1 MAERKR
7 AGIPSGSL
15 ISPNTFERLTM
26 FKALLLTKH
35 EDKTVSAAIEDVAE
49 DRLPAGDVLVDIDY
63 STINYKDGLIIHNKA
78 PLVRDFP
85 HIPGVDFA
93 GTVAESDNAALKK
106 GDKVILNGWGVGE
119 RQWGGLAQRARVKGD
134 WLVTVP
140 AGWTTRDAMAVGTA
154 GYTSMLA
161 VMDLED
167 HGMAPDKGEVLV
179 TGGAGG
185 VGSIA
190 IALLAKAG
198 YEVTASTGRPAT
210 HDYLKSLGAS
220 QFIERSELSEDSGKP
235 MESARFQACIDAV
248 GGSTLA
254 RVLGQLKPQGA
265 LAAIGNAGG
274 NDFKTSVIPFLL
286 RGVKLLGI
294 DSVYQPK
301 AKREAAWKRLATDL
315 DRDILHATLQEI
327 DLADVPEHAAQVLK
341 GQVRGRLVVN
351 IAG

>member
-1 MAERKR
+1 
-7 AGIPSGSL
+7 
-15 ISPNTFERLTM
+15 M
-26 FKALLLTKH
+26 FKALLLTRH
-35 EDKTVSAAIEDVAE
+35 EDKTVTAAIEELSE
-49 DRLPAGDVLVDIDY
+49 DRLPAGDVLVDIDF

-93 GTVAESDNAALKK
+93 GTVAMSDNAGFKA

-119 RQWGGLAQRARVKGD
+119 RHWGGLSERARVKAD
-134 WLVTVP
+134 WLVQVP
-140 AGWTTRDAMAVGTA
+140 KGWTTRQTMAVGTA

-167 HGMAPDKGEVLV
+167 HGMKPGNGEVLV

-198 YEVTASTGRPAT
+198 YEVTASTGRPET
-210 HDYLKSLGAS
+210 HGYLRSLGAS
-220 QFIERSELSEDSGKP
+220 QFVGRSDLSESSGKP

-254 RVLGQLKPQGA
+254 RALGQLKPQGA

-274 NDFKTSVIPFLL
+274 NAFEASVIPFLL

-301 AKREAAWKRLATDL
+301 PRREAAWQRLARDL
-315 DRDILHATLQEI
+315 DLGVLESTLQEI
-327 DLADVPEHAAQVLK
+327 ALADVPKQAALILDGK
-341 GQVRGRLVVN
+341 VRGRLVVN
-351 IAG
+351 VRG

>member
-1 MAERKR
+1 
-7 AGIPSGSL
+7 
-15 ISPNTFERLTM
+15 M

-35 EDKTVSAAIEDVAE
+35 DDKTVTAAIEDVAE
-49 DRLPAGDVLVDIDY
+49 DRLPPGDVLVDVDY

-78 PLVRDFP
+78 PLVRNFP

-93 GTVAESDNAALKK
+93 GTVAESDSDEFKA

-119 RQWGGLAQRARVKGD
+119 RCWGGLSERARVKAD
-134 WLVTVP
+134 WLIQMP
-140 AGWTTRDAMAVGTA
+140 NGWTTRHAMAVGTA

-167 HGMAPDKGEVLV
+167 NGMAPGNGEVLV

-198 YEVTASTGRPAT
+198 YEVTASTGRPET
-210 HDYLKSLGAS
+210 HDYLRSLGAS
-220 QFIERSELSEDSGKP
+220 QFIERSDLSEDSGKP
-235 MESARFQACIDAV
+235 MESARFQACIDSV

-254 RVLGQLKPQGA
+254 RALGQLKPEGA

-274 NDFKTSVIPFLL
+274 NDFKASVIPFLL
-286 RGVKLLGI
+286 RGIKLLGI
-294 DSVYQPK
+294 DSVYQTKPR
-301 AKREAAWKRLATDL
+301 REAAWNRLTRDL
-315 DRDILHATLQEI
+315 DLGVLESTLMEI
-327 DLADVPEHAAQVLK
+327 GLADVPDHAALVLGGK
-341 GQVRGRLVVN
+341 VRGRLVVN
-351 IAG
+351 VRG

>member
-1 MAERKR
+1 
-7 AGIPSGSL
+7 
-15 ISPNTFERLTM
+15 M
-26 FKALLLTKH
+26 FKALMLTKPD
-35 EDKTVSAAIEDVAE
+35 EKTVAASIEEVSD

-63 STINYKDGLIIHNKA
+63 STLNYKDGLIIHNKA

-93 GTVAESDNAALKK
+93 GVVAKSEQSGFEK
-106 GDKVILNGWGVGE
+106 GDKVVLNGWGVGE
-119 RQWGGLAQRARVKGD
+119 RHWGGLSERARVKGD
-134 WLVTVP
+134 WLVKLP
-140 AGWTTRDAMAVGTA
+140 SNWTTRNAMAVGTA
-154 GYTSMLA
+154 GYTSMLSIL
-161 VMDLED
+161 DLED

-190 IALLAKAG
+190 IALLAKLG
-198 YEVTASTGRPAT
+198 YEVTASTGRPET
-210 HDYLKSLGAS
+210 HDYLTSLGAS
-220 QFIERSELSEDSGKP
+220 QFIDRSELSEETKRP

-265 LAAIGNAGG
+265 LAAVGNAGG
-274 NDFKTSVIPFLL
+274 QSFSGSVLPFLL

-301 AKREAAWKRLATDL
+301 ARREVAYQRLAKDL
-315 DRDILHATLQEI
+315 D
-327 DLADVPEHAAQVLK
+327 LALLEANTAEVALSEAVDHAAAILK
-341 GQVRGRLVVN
+341 GQIRGRVVVDVRR
-351 IAG
+351 

>member
-1 MAERKR
+1 MFR
-7 AGIPSGSL
+7 AL
-15 ISPNTFERLTM
+15 M
-26 FKALLLTKH
+26 LTKH
-35 EDKTVSAAIEDVAE
+35 EDKSVTAAIEDVAE
-49 DRLPAGDVLVDIDY
+49 DRLPNGDVMVDVEY

-93 GTVAESDNAALKK
+93 GTVVESGDAEFKT
-106 GDKVILNGWGVGE
+106 GDMVVLNGWGVGE
-119 RQWGGLAQRARVKGD
+119 RHWGGLAERARVKGD
-134 WLVTVP
+134 WLIHLPTGLT
-140 AGWTTRDAMAVGTA
+140 ARQAMAVGTA

-167 HGMAPDKGEVLV
+167 HGMSPDKGEVLV

-198 YEVTASTGRPAT
+198 YDVTASTGRPET
-210 HDYLKSLGAS
+210 HDYLRSLGAS
-220 QFIERSELSEDSGKP
+220 QLIDRSELAEDAGRP

-274 NDFKTSVIPFLL
+274 NDFKSSVIPFLL

-301 AKREAAWKRLATDL
+301 PRREVAWKRLAQELDL
-315 DRDILHATLQEI
+315 DRLEATIQEVN
-327 DLADVPEHAAQVLK
+327 LASVSETAASVLR
-341 GQVRGRLVVN
+341 GQVRGRSVVN
-351 IAG
+351 VRN

>member
-1 MAERKR
+1 
-7 AGIPSGSL
+7 
-15 ISPNTFERLTM
+15 M

-35 EDKTVSAAIEDVAE
+35 DDKSVTAAIEQLDD
-49 DRLPAGDVLVDIDY
+49 DRLPDGDVLVDVDY
-63 STINYKDGLIIHNKA
+63 STINYKDGLVIQNKA
-78 PLVRDFP
+78 PLVRNFP
-85 HIPGVDFA
+85 HIPGIDFA
-93 GTVAESDNAALKK
+93 GTVASSEHEAFSK
-106 GDKVILNGWGVGE
+106 GDHVILNGWGVGE
-119 RQWGGLAQRARVKGD
+119 RHWGGLSERARVKGD
-134 WLVTVP
+134 WLVKVP
-140 AGWTTRDAMAVGTA
+140 DGMTTRRAMAIGTA

-161 VMDLED
+161 IMDLED
-167 HGMAPDKGEVLV
+167 HGMTPANGEVLV

-198 YEVTASTGRPAT
+198 YEVTASTGRPEG

-220 QFIERSELSEDSGKP
+220 QIVDRAELSADAGRP

-265 LAAIGNAGG
+265 LAAVGNAGG
-274 NDFKTSVIPFLL
+274 NDFSASVIPFLL

-301 AKREAAWKRLATDL
+301 ARRELAWKRLAGTL
-315 DRDILHATLQEI
+315 DMAMLDSNAEEIGLSEVADKSAAILR
-327 DLADVPEHAAQVLK
+327 
-341 GQVRGRLVVN
+341 GQVRGRLVVDVHR
-351 IAG
+351 

>member
-1 MAERKR
+1 
-7 AGIPSGSL
+7 
-15 ISPNTFERLTM
+15 M
-26 FKALLLTKH
+26 FKALMLTKPD
-35 EDKTVSAAIEDVAE
+35 EKTVTASIEELSD

-63 STINYKDGLIIHNKA
+63 STLNYKDGLIIHNKA

-93 GTVAESDNAALKK
+93 GAVAKSEQSGFEK
-106 GDKVILNGWGVGE
+106 GDKVVLNGWGVGE
-119 RQWGGLAQRARVKGD
+119 RHWGGLSERARVKGD
-134 WLVTVP
+134 WLVKLP
-140 AGWTTRDAMAVGTA
+140 SSWTTRNAMAVGTA
-154 GYTSMLA
+154 GYTSMLSIL
-161 VMDLED
+161 DLED

-190 IALLAKAG
+190 IALLAKLG
-198 YEVTASTGRPAT
+198 YEVTVSTGRPET
-210 HDYLKSLGAS
+210 HDYLTSLGAS
-220 QFIERSELSEDSGKP
+220 QFVDRSELSEETKRP

-265 LAAIGNAGG
+265 LAAVGNAGG
-274 NDFKTSVIPFLL
+274 QSFSGSVLPFLL

-301 AKREAAWKRLATDL
+301 ARREVAYQRLAKDLDLALLETNTAEVALSEAAD
-315 DRDILHATLQEI
+315 Q
-327 DLADVPEHAAQVLK
+327 AAAILK
-341 GQVRGRLVVN
+341 GQIRGRVVVDVRR
-351 IAG
+351 

>member
-1 MAERKR
+1 
-7 AGIPSGSL
+7 
-15 ISPNTFERLTM
+15 M

-35 EDKTVSAAIEDVAE
+35 EDKTVTAAVEEVAE

-93 GTVAESDNAALKK
+93 GTVAESDNAAFEK

-119 RQWGGLAQRARVKGD
+119 RHWGGLAERARVKAD
-134 WLVTVP
+134 WLIHLP
-140 AGWTTRDAMAVGTA
+140 NGWTTRHAMAVGTA

-179 TGGAGG
+179 TGG

-198 YEVTASTGRPAT
+198 YEVTASTGRPET

-220 QFIERSELSEDSGKP
+220 QFIDRSELSEDSGKP

-254 RVLGQLKPQGA
+254 RALGQLKPQGG

-274 NDFKTSVIPFLL
+274 NDFKASVIPFLL
-286 RGVKLLGI
+286 RGIKLLGI

-301 AKREAAWKRLATDL
+301 PRREAAWQRLALDL
-315 DRDILHATLQEI
+315 DLGVLESTLQEI
-327 DLADVPEHAAQVLK
+327 GLADVPKQAALVLSGK
-341 GQVRGRLVVN
+341 VRGRSVVN
-351 IAG
+351 VRG

>member
-1 MAERKR
+1 
-7 AGIPSGSL
+7 
-15 ISPNTFERLTM
+15 M
-26 FKALLLTKH
+26 FKALMLTKH
-35 EDKTVSAAIEDVAE
+35 DDKSVTSAIENVAE
-49 DRLPAGDVLVDIDY
+49 ERLPAGDVLVEVEY

-85 HIPGVDFA
+85 HIPGVDFG
-93 GTVAESDNAALKK
+93 GTVAESDNAAFQP
-106 GDKVILNGWGVGE
+106 GDKVVLNGWGVGE
-119 RQWGGLAQRARVKGD
+119 RHWGGLGEKARVKAD
-134 WLVTVP
+134 WLVALP
-140 AGWTTRDAMAVGTA
+140 DGLTTRQAMAVGTA

-167 HGMAPDKGEVLV
+167 HGLTPGNGEVLV

-198 YEVTASTGRPAT
+198 YEVTVSTGRPET
-210 HDYLKSLGAS
+210 HDYLRSLGAS
-220 QFIERSELSEDSGKP
+220 QFIGRADLAEEAGRP
-235 MESARFQACIDAV
+235 MESARFQGCIDAV

-254 RVLGQLKPQGA
+254 RVLGQLKPQAA

-274 NDFKTSVIPFLL
+274 NDFKASVIPFLL

-301 AKREAAWKRLATDL
+301 PRRETAWKRLASELDL
-315 DRDILHATLQEI
+315 GKLESTVQEI
-327 DLADVPEHAAQVLK
+327 GLADVKDVAASILK
-341 GQVRGRLVVN
+341 GQVQGRTVVN
-351 IAG
+351 MKR

>member
-1 MAERKR
+1 
-7 AGIPSGSL
+7 
-15 ISPNTFERLTM
+15 M

-35 EDKTVSAAIEDVAE
+35 EDKTVTAAIENVAE
-49 DRLPAGDVLVDIDY
+49 DRLPAGDVLVDVDY

-93 GTVAESDNAALKK
+93 GTVAESDNAAFKA

-119 RQWGGLAQRARVKGD
+119 RHWGGLAERARVKAE
-134 WLVTVP
+134 WLVPVP
-140 AGWTTRDAMAVGTA
+140 KGWTTRHAMAVGTA

-167 HGMAPDKGEVLV
+167 HGMAPEKGEVLV

-198 YEVTASTGRPAT
+198 YEVTASTGRPET
-210 HDYLKSLGAS
+210 HDYLRSLGAS
-220 QFIERSELSEDSGKP
+220 QFIDRSELSEDPGKP
-235 MESARFQACIDAV
+235 MESARFQACIYAV

-254 RVLGQLKPQGA
+254 RALGQLKPEGG

-286 RGVKLLGI
+286 RGIKLLGI

-301 AKREAAWKRLATDL
+301 PRREAAWKRLAQDL
-315 DRDILHATLQEI
+315 DLGVLESTLQEVS
-327 DLADVPEHAAQVLK
+327 LADVPAQAA
-341 GQVRGRLVVN
+341 
-351 IAG
+351 

>member
-1 MAERKR
+1 
-7 AGIPSGSL
+7 
-15 ISPNTFERLTM
+15 M

-35 EDKTVSAAIEDVAE
+35 EDKTVTAAIENVAE
-49 DRLPAGDVLVDIDY
+49 DRLPAGDVLVDVDY

-93 GTVAESDNAALKK
+93 GTVAESDNAAFKA

-119 RQWGGLAQRARVKGD
+119 RHWGGLAERARVKAE
-134 WLVTVP
+134 WLVPVP
-140 AGWTTRDAMAVGTA
+140 KGWTTRHAMAVGTA

-167 HGMAPDKGEVLV
+167 HGMAPEKGEVLV

-198 YEVTASTGRPAT
+198 YEVTASTGRPET
-210 HDYLKSLGAS
+210 HNYLRSLGAS
-220 QFIERSELSEDSGKP
+220 QFIDRSELSEDSGKP

-254 RVLGQLKPQGA
+254 RALGQLKPEGE

-274 NDFKTSVIPFLL
+274 NDFKASVIPFLL
-286 RGVKLLGI
+286 RGIKLLGI

-301 AKREAAWKRLATDL
+301 PRREAAWKRLAQDL
-315 DRDILHATLQEI
+315 DLGVLESTLQEVS
-327 DLADVPEHAAQVLK
+327 LADVPAQAALVLNGK
-341 GQVRGRLVVN
+341 VRGRSVVN
-351 IAG
+351 VRG

>member
-1 MAERKR
+1 
-7 AGIPSGSL
+7 
-15 ISPNTFERLTM
+15 M

-35 EDKTVSAAIEDVAE
+35 EDKSVTAAIEEIE
-49 DRLPAGDVLVDIDY
+49 DERLPAGDVLVDVDY

-93 GTVAESDNAALKK
+93 GTVVESGNAAFNK
-106 GDKVILNGWGVGE
+106 GDQVILNGWGVGE
-119 RQWGGLAQRARVKGD
+119 RHWGGLAERARVKAD
-134 WLVTVP
+134 WLVNVP
-140 AGWTTRDAMAVGTA
+140 KGLTTRDAMAVGTA

-185 VGSIA
+185 VGSMA

-198 YEVTASTGRPAT
+198 YEVTASTGRPET
-210 HDYLKSLGAS
+210 HDYLRSLGAS
-220 QFIERSELSEDSGKP
+220 QFIGRSELSEASGKP

-274 NDFKTSVIPFLL
+274 NDFQTSIIPFLL
-286 RGVKLLGI
+286 RGIKLLGI

-301 AKREAAWKRLATDL
+301 ARREAAWKRLASDL
-315 DRDILHATLQEI
+315 DRTLLESTLQEI
-327 DLADVPEHAAQVLK
+327 TLADVPEQSALVLSGK
-341 GQVRGRLVVN
+341 IKGRLVVN
-351 IAG
+351 VRS

>member
-1 MAERKR
+1 
-7 AGIPSGSL
+7 
-15 ISPNTFERLTM
+15 M

-35 EDKTVSAAIEDVAE
+35 EDKTVTAAIEDVAD
-49 DRLPAGDVLVDIDY
+49 DRLPAGDVLVDVDY

-93 GTVAESDNAALKK
+93 GTVAESDNTAFKK

-119 RQWGGLAQRARVKGD
+119 RHWGGLAERARVKAD
-134 WLVTVP
+134 WLVHVP
-140 AGWTTRDAMAVGTA
+140 NGWTTRHAMAVGTA

-167 HGMAPDKGEVLV
+167 YGMAPDKGEVLV

-198 YEVTASTGRPAT
+198 YEVTVSTGRPET
-210 HDYLKSLGAS
+210 HDYLTSLGAS
-220 QFIERSELSEDSGKP
+220 QFIDRSELSEDAGRP

-254 RVLGQLKPQGA
+254 RALGQLKPQGA

-274 NDFKTSVIPFLL
+274 NDFRASVIPFLL
-286 RGVKLLGI
+286 RGIKLLGI

-301 AKREAAWKRLATDL
+301 PRREAAWERLAQDL
-315 DRDILHATLQEI
+315 DLGVLESTMQEI
-327 DLADVPEHAAQVLK
+327 VLADVPKQSALVLDGK
-341 GQVRGRLVVN
+341 VRGRLVVN
-351 IAG
+351 VRG

>member
-1 MAERKR
+1 
-7 AGIPSGSL
+7 
-15 ISPNTFERLTM
+15 M
-26 FKALLLTKH
+26 FKALLLTRH
-35 EDKTVSAAIEDVAE
+35 EDKTVTAAIEEVSD
-49 DRLPAGDVLVDIDY
+49 DQLPAGDVLVDVHH

-93 GTVAESDNAALKK
+93 GTVIASEDPSLEK
-106 GDKVILNGWGVGE
+106 GDQVILNGWGVGE
-119 RQWGGLAQRARVKGD
+119 RHWGGLAERARVKAD
-134 WLVTVP
+134 WLIRVP
-140 AGWTTRDAMAVGTA
+140 QGWTTRHAMAVGTA

-167 HGMAPDKGEVLV
+167 QGMAPEKGEVLV

-198 YEVTASTGRPAT
+198 YEVTASTGRPEAQSYMT
-210 HDYLKSLGAS
+210 SLGAR
-220 QFIERSELSEDSGKP
+220 QFIDRAELAESSGKP

-265 LAAIGNAGG
+265 LAAVGNAGG
-274 NDFKTSVIPFLL
+274 NSFETSVIPFLL

-301 AKREAAWKRLATDL
+301 ARREHAWARLAADL
-315 DRDILHATLQEI
+315 ELGVLESTVDEI
-327 DLADVPEHAAQVLK
+327 GLAAVPERAASILK
-341 GQVRGRLVVN
+341 GQIKGRTVVDVRR
-351 IAG
+351 

>member
-1 MAERKR
+1 
-7 AGIPSGSL
+7 
-15 ISPNTFERLTM
+15 M

-35 EDKTVSAAIEDVAE
+35 EDKTVTAAVEEVAE

-93 GTVAESDNAALKK
+93 GTVAESDNAAFEK

-119 RQWGGLAQRARVKGD
+119 RHWGGLAERARVKAD
-134 WLVTVP
+134 WLIHLP
-140 AGWTTRDAMAVGTA
+140 NGWTTRHAMAVGTA

-198 YEVTASTGRPAT
+198 YEVTASTGRPET

-220 QFIERSELSEDSGKP
+220 QFIDRSELSEDSGKP

-254 RVLGQLKPQGA
+254 RALGQLKPQGG

-274 NDFKTSVIPFLL
+274 NDFKASVIPFLL
-286 RGVKLLGI
+286 RGIKLLGI

-301 AKREAAWKRLATDL
+301 PRREAAWQRLAQDL
-315 DRDILHATLQEI
+315 DLGVLESTLQEI
-327 DLADVPEHAAQVLK
+327 GLADVPKQAALVLNGK
-341 GQVRGRLVVN
+341 VRGRSVVN
-351 IAG
+351 VRG